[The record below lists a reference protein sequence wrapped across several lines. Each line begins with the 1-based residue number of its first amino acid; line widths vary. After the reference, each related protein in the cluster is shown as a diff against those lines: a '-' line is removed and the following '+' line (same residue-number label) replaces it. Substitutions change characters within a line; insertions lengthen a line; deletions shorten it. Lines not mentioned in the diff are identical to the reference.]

1 MLGKPNIG
9 FMGSSFLITLRE
21 GLEASLILAIL
32 LTYLKKTNRWDDA
45 RYVWTGTFAAIG
57 ACLVA
62 GIAIFVALDG
72 LNGKVEYAV
81 EGFIALFAMG
91 VLTHMIFWMRSH
103 ARTLGKDLRD
113 KVDASVGSA
122 LAIIAFAAV
131 AREGLE
137 TVLFLLSAETES
149 ASGSQVVIGG
159 IIGLVLSIVI
169 GFAVYR
175 SGNRLNLR
183 TFFNVTA
190 VLLLLFAAGLAGKAV
205 HELRELIGWEDGW
218 LVESAWSLESG
229 IWATGTFYDFMR
241 GLFGW
246 HKNPENI
253 RVIAYFVYL
262 VPVVVMYFRG
272 ASSNSAA
279 DIQKKDAAQVV

>member
-1 MLGKPNIG
+1 
-9 FMGSSFLITLRE
+9 MGSSFLITLRE

-32 LTYLKKTNRWDDA
+32 LTYLKKTDRWADA
-45 RYVWTGTFAAIG
+45 RFVWAGTAAAIG
-57 ACLVA
+57 ICLVA
-62 GIAIFVALDG
+62 GIAIFIALDG

-81 EGFIALFAMG
+81 EGFIALLATA

-103 ARTLGKDLRD
+103 ARTLGKELRD

-122 LAIIAFAAV
+122 LAIIAFVAV
-131 AREGLE
+131 LREGLE
-137 TVLFLLSAETES
+137 TVLFLLSAETAT
-149 ASGSQVVIGG
+149 ASGSDVVVGGLIGLALSVVIGFG
-159 IIGLVLSIVI
+159 
-169 GFAVYR
+169 VYR

-205 HELRELIGWEDGW
+205 HELRLLISWEAGW
-218 LVESAWSLESG
+218 LVSSAWTLESG
-229 IWATGTFYDFMR
+229 LFATGTFYDFMR

-253 RVIAYFVYL
+253 RVLAYFAYLIPVLLVYL
-262 VPVVVMYFRG
+262 RGSQSVSVPTTTNKK
-272 ASSNSAA
+272 AS
-279 DIQKKDAAQVV
+279 QVV

>member
-1 MLGKPNIG
+1 
-9 FMGSSFLITLRE
+9 MGSSFLITLRE

-32 LTYLKKTNRWDDA
+32 LTYLKKTDRWADA
-45 RYVWTGTFAAIG
+45 RFVWAGTAAAIG
-57 ACLVA
+57 ICLVT
-62 GIAIFVALDG
+62 GVAIFIALDG

-81 EGFIALFAMG
+81 EGFIALSATA

-103 ARTLGKDLRD
+103 ARTLGKELRD

-122 LAIIAFAAV
+122 LAIIAFVAV
-131 AREGLE
+131 LREGLE
-137 TVLFLLSAETES
+137 TVLFLLSAETAT
-149 ASGSQVVIGG
+149 ASGSDVVVGGLIGLALSVVIGFG
-159 IIGLVLSIVI
+159 
-169 GFAVYR
+169 VYR

-205 HELRELIGWEDGW
+205 HELRLLISWEAGW
-218 LVESAWSLESG
+218 LVSSAWTLESG
-229 IWATGTFYDFMR
+229 LFATGTFYDFMR

-253 RVIAYFVYL
+253 RVLAYFAYLIPVLLVYL
-262 VPVVVMYFRG
+262 RGSQSVSVPTTTNKE
-272 ASSNSAA
+272 AS
-279 DIQKKDAAQVV
+279 QVV

>member
-1 MLGKPNIG
+1 
-9 FMGSSFLITLRE
+9 MGSSFLITLRE

-32 LTYLKKTNRWDDA
+32 LTYLKKTDRWADA
-45 RYVWTGTFAAIG
+45 RFVWAGTAAAIG
-57 ACLVA
+57 ICLVA
-62 GIAIFVALDG
+62 GIAIFIALDG

-81 EGFIALFAMG
+81 EGFIALLATA

-103 ARTLGKDLRD
+103 ARTLGKELRD

-122 LAIIAFAAV
+122 LAIIAFVAV
-131 AREGLE
+131 LREGLE
-137 TVLFLLSAETES
+137 TVLFLLSAETAT
-149 ASGSQVVIGG
+149 ASGSDVVVGGLIGLALSVVIGFG
-159 IIGLVLSIVI
+159 
-169 GFAVYR
+169 VYR

-205 HELRELIGWEDGW
+205 HELRLLISWEAGW
-218 LVESAWSLESG
+218 LVSSAWTLESG
-229 IWATGTFYDFMR
+229 LFATGTFYDFMR

-253 RVIAYFVYL
+253 GCLPI
-262 VPVVVMYFRG
+262 
-272 ASSNSAA
+272 SHT
-279 DIQKKDAAQVV
+279 

>member
-1 MLGKPNIG
+1 
-9 FMGSSFLITLRE
+9 MGSSFLITLRE

-32 LTYLKKTNRWDDA
+32 LTYLKKTDRWADA
-45 RYVWTGTFAAIG
+45 RFVWAGTAAAIG
-57 ACLVA
+57 ICLVA
-62 GIAIFVALDG
+62 GVAIFIALDG

-81 EGFIALFAMG
+81 EGFIALSATA

-103 ARTLGKDLRD
+103 ARTLGKELRD

-122 LAIIAFAAV
+122 LAIIAFVAV
-131 AREGLE
+131 LREGLE
-137 TVLFLLSAETES
+137 TVLFLLSAETAT
-149 ASGSQVVIGG
+149 ASGSDVVVGGLIGLALSVVIGFG
-159 IIGLVLSIVI
+159 
-169 GFAVYR
+169 VYR

-205 HELRELIGWEDGW
+205 HELRLLISWEAGW
-218 LVESAWSLESG
+218 LVSSAWTLESG
-229 IWATGTFYDFMR
+229 VFASGTFYDFMK

-253 RVIAYFVYL
+253 RVLAYFAYLIPVLLVYL
-262 VPVVVMYFRG
+262 RG
-272 ASSNSAA
+272 AKSVSVPTTTNKEAS
-279 DIQKKDAAQVV
+279 QVV

>member
-1 MLGKPNIG
+1 
-9 FMGSSFLITLRE
+9 MGSSFLITLRE

-32 LTYLKKTNRWDDA
+32 LTYLKKTDRWADA
-45 RYVWTGTFAAIG
+45 RFVWAGTAAAIG
-57 ACLVA
+57 ICLVA
-62 GIAIFVALDG
+62 GIAIFIALDG

-81 EGFIALFAMG
+81 EGFIALSATA

-103 ARTLGKDLRD
+103 ARTLGKELRD

-122 LAIIAFAAV
+122 LAIIAFVAV
-131 AREGLE
+131 LREGLE
-137 TVLFLLSAETES
+137 TVLFLLSAETAT
-149 ASGSQVVIGG
+149 ASGGDVVVGGLIGLALSVVIGFG
-159 IIGLVLSIVI
+159 
-169 GFAVYR
+169 VYR

-205 HELRELIGWEDGW
+205 HELRLLISWEAGW
-218 LVESAWSLESG
+218 LVSSAWTLESG
-229 IWATGTFYDFMR
+229 LFATGTFYDFMR

-253 RVIAYFVYL
+253 RVLAYFAYLIPVLLVYL
-262 VPVVVMYFRG
+262 RGSQSVSVPTTTNKE
-272 ASSNSAA
+272 AS
-279 DIQKKDAAQVV
+279 QVV

>member
-1 MLGKPNIG
+1 
-9 FMGSSFLITLRE
+9 MGSSFLITLRE

-32 LTYLKKTNRWDDA
+32 LTYLKKTDRWADA
-45 RYVWTGTFAAIG
+45 RFVWAGTAAAIG
-57 ACLVA
+57 ICLVA
-62 GIAIFVALDG
+62 GVAIFIALDG

-81 EGFIALFAMG
+81 EGFIALSATA

-103 ARTLGKDLRD
+103 ARPLGKELRD

-122 LAIIAFAAV
+122 LAIIAFVAV
-131 AREGLE
+131 LREGLE
-137 TVLFLLSAETES
+137 TVLFLLSAETAT
-149 ASGSQVVIGG
+149 ASGSDVVVGG
-159 IIGLVLSIVI
+159 LIGLALSFVI
-169 GFAVYR
+169 GFGVYR

-205 HELRELIGWEDGW
+205 HELRLLISWEAGW
-218 LVESAWSLESG
+218 LVSSAWTLESG
-229 IWATGTFYDFMR
+229 LFATGTFYDFMR

-253 RVIAYFVYL
+253 RVLAYFAYLIPVLLVYL
-262 VPVVVMYFRG
+262 RGSQNVSVPTTTNKE
-272 ASSNSAA
+272 AS
-279 DIQKKDAAQVV
+279 QVV

>member
-1 MLGKPNIG
+1 
-9 FMGSSFLITLRE
+9 MGSSFLITLRE

-32 LTYLKKTNRWDDA
+32 LTYLKKTDRWADA
-45 RYVWTGTFAAIG
+45 RFVWAGTAAAIG
-57 ACLVA
+57 ICLVT
-62 GIAIFVALDG
+62 GVAIFIALDG

-81 EGFIALFAMG
+81 EGFIALSATA

-103 ARTLGKDLRD
+103 ARTLGKELRD

-122 LAIIAFAAV
+122 LAIIAFVAV
-131 AREGLE
+131 LREGLE
-137 TVLFLLSAETES
+137 TVLFLLSAETAT
-149 ASGSQVVIGG
+149 ASGGDVVVGGLIGLALSVVIGFG
-159 IIGLVLSIVI
+159 
-169 GFAVYR
+169 VYR

-205 HELRELIGWEDGW
+205 HELRLLISWEAGW
-218 LVESAWSLESG
+218 LVSSAWTLESG
-229 IWATGTFYDFMR
+229 LFATGTFYDFMR

-253 RVIAYFVYL
+253 RVLAYFAYLIPVLLVYL
-262 VPVVVMYFRG
+262 RG
-272 ASSNSAA
+272 SKASRC
-279 DIQKKDAAQVV
+279 QPRPTKKPHK

>member
-1 MLGKPNIG
+1 
-9 FMGSSFLITLRE
+9 MGSSFLITLRE

-32 LTYLKKTNRWDDA
+32 LTYLKKTDRWADA
-45 RYVWTGTFAAIG
+45 RFVWAGTAAAIG
-57 ACLVA
+57 ICLVA
-62 GIAIFVALDG
+62 GIAIFIALDG

-81 EGFIALFAMG
+81 EGFIALSATA

-103 ARTLGKDLRD
+103 ARTLGKELRD

-122 LAIIAFAAV
+122 LAIIAFVAV
-131 AREGLE
+131 LREGLE
-137 TVLFLLSAETES
+137 TVLFLLSAETAT
-149 ASGSQVVIGG
+149 ASGGDVVVGGLIGLALSVVIGFG
-159 IIGLVLSIVI
+159 
-169 GFAVYR
+169 VYR

-205 HELRELIGWEDGW
+205 HELRLLISWEAGW
-218 LVESAWSLESG
+218 LVSSAWTLESG
-229 IWATGTFYDFMR
+229 LFATGTFYDFMR

-253 RVIAYFVYL
+253 RVLAYFAYLIPVLLVYL
-262 VPVVVMYFRG
+262 RG
-272 ASSNSAA
+272 AKSVSVPTTTNKEAS
-279 DIQKKDAAQVV
+279 QVV

>member
-1 MLGKPNIG
+1 
-9 FMGSSFLITLRE
+9 MGSSFLITLRE

-32 LTYLKKTNRWDDA
+32 LTYLQKTNRWADA
-45 RYVWTGTFAAIG
+45 RFVWTGTVAAIG
-57 ACLVA
+57 VCLVA
-62 GIAIFVALDG
+62 GIAIFLALDG

-81 EGFIALFAMG
+81 EGFIALFAMA
-91 VLTHMIFWMRSH
+91 VLTHMIFWMRAH
-103 ARTLGKDLRD
+103 ARSLGKELRD

-122 LAIIAFAAV
+122 LSIIAFAAV

-149 ASGSQVVIGG
+149 ASGSQVVVGG
-159 IIGLVLSIVI
+159 LLGLVVAVVI

-218 LVESAWSLESG
+218 LVSSAWTLESG
-229 IWATGTFYDFMR
+229 VWASGTFYDFMR

-246 HKNPENI
+246 HKSPENI
-253 RVIAYFVYL
+253 RLIAYFAYLIPVLVVYL
-262 VPVVVMYFRG
+262 RG
-272 ASSNSAA
+272 GTSTTPPS
-279 DIQKKDAAQVV
+279 Q

>member
-1 MLGKPNIG
+1 
-9 FMGSSFLITLRE
+9 MGSSFLITLRE

-32 LTYLKKTNRWDDA
+32 LTYLKKTDRWADA
-45 RYVWTGTFAAIG
+45 RFVWAGTAAAIG
-57 ACLVA
+57 ICLVT
-62 GIAIFVALDG
+62 GVAIFIALDG

-81 EGFIALFAMG
+81 EGFIALLATA

-103 ARTLGKDLRD
+103 ARTLGKELRD

-122 LAIIAFAAV
+122 LAIIAFVAV
-131 AREGLE
+131 LREGLE
-137 TVLFLLSAETES
+137 TVLFLLSAETAT
-149 ASGSQVVIGG
+149 ASGSDVVVGGLIGLALSVVIGFG
-159 IIGLVLSIVI
+159 
-169 GFAVYR
+169 VYR

-205 HELRELIGWEDGW
+205 HELRLLISWEAGW
-218 LVESAWSLESG
+218 LVSSAWTLESG
-229 IWATGTFYDFMR
+229 LFATGTFYDFMR

-253 RVIAYFVYL
+253 RVLAYFAYLIPVLLVYL
-262 VPVVVMYFRG
+262 RG
-272 ASSNSAA
+272 AKSVSVPTTTNKEAS
-279 DIQKKDAAQVV
+279 QVV

>member
-1 MLGKPNIG
+1 
-9 FMGSSFLITLRE
+9 MGSSFLITLRE

-32 LTYLKKTNRWDDA
+32 LTYLKKTDRWADA
-45 RYVWTGTFAAIG
+45 RFVWAGTAAAIG
-57 ACLVA
+57 ICLVA
-62 GIAIFVALDG
+62 GIAIFIALDG

-81 EGFIALFAMG
+81 EGFIALSATA

-103 ARTLGKDLRD
+103 ARTLGKELRD

-122 LAIIAFAAV
+122 LAIIAFVAV
-131 AREGLE
+131 LREGLE
-137 TVLFLLSAETES
+137 TVLFLLSAETAT
-149 ASGSQVVIGG
+149 ASGGDVVVGGLIGLALSV
-159 IIGLVLSIVI
+159 IIGF
-169 GFAVYR
+169 GVYR

-205 HELRELIGWEDGW
+205 HELRLLISWEAGW
-218 LVESAWSLESG
+218 LVSSAWTLESG
-229 IWATGTFYDFMR
+229 LFATGTFYDFMR

-253 RVIAYFVYL
+253 RVLAYFAYLIPVLLVYL
-262 VPVVVMYFRG
+262 RGSQSVSVPTTTNKE
-272 ASSNSAA
+272 AS
-279 DIQKKDAAQVV
+279 QVV

>member
-1 MLGKPNIG
+1 
-9 FMGSSFLITLRE
+9 MGSSFLITLRE

-32 LTYLKKTNRWDDA
+32 LTYLKKTDRWAHA
-45 RYVWTGTFAAIG
+45 RFVWAGTAAAIG
-57 ACLVA
+57 ICLVA
-62 GIAIFVALDG
+62 GIAIFIALDG

-81 EGFIALFAMG
+81 EGFIALLATA

-103 ARTLGKDLRD
+103 ARTLGKELRD

-122 LAIIAFAAV
+122 LAIIAFVAV
-131 AREGLE
+131 LREGLE
-137 TVLFLLSAETES
+137 TVLFLLSAETAT
-149 ASGSQVVIGG
+149 ASGSDVVVGGLIGLALSVVIGFG
-159 IIGLVLSIVI
+159 
-169 GFAVYR
+169 VYR

-205 HELRELIGWEDGW
+205 HELRLLISWEAGW
-218 LVESAWSLESG
+218 LVSSAWTLESG
-229 IWATGTFYDFMR
+229 LFATGTFYDFMR

-253 RVIAYFVYL
+253 RVLAYFAYLIPVLLVYL
-262 VPVVVMYFRG
+262 RGSQSVSVPTTTNKE
-272 ASSNSAA
+272 AS
-279 DIQKKDAAQVV
+279 QVV

>member
-1 MLGKPNIG
+1 
-9 FMGSSFLITLRE
+9 MGSSFLITLRE

-32 LTYLKKTNRWDDA
+32 LTYLKKTDRWADA
-45 RYVWTGTFAAIG
+45 RFVWAGTAAAIG
-57 ACLVA
+57 ICLVA
-62 GIAIFVALDG
+62 GVAIFIALDG

-81 EGFIALFAMG
+81 EGFIALLATG

-103 ARTLGKDLRD
+103 ARTLGKELRD

-122 LAIIAFAAV
+122 LAIIAFVAV
-131 AREGLE
+131 LREGLE
-137 TVLFLLSAETES
+137 TVLFLLSAETAT
-149 ASGSQVVIGG
+149 ASGSDVVLGGLIGLALSVVIGFG
-159 IIGLVLSIVI
+159 
-169 GFAVYR
+169 VYR

-205 HELRELIGWEDGW
+205 HELRLLISWEAGW
-218 LVESAWSLESG
+218 LVSSAWTLKSG
-229 IWATGTFYDFMR
+229 LFATGTFYDFMR

-253 RVIAYFVYL
+253 RVLAYFAYLIPVLLVYL
-262 VPVVVMYFRG
+262 RG
-272 ASSNSAA
+272 AKSVSVPTTTNKEAS
-279 DIQKKDAAQVV
+279 QVV